1 MRCDYAKTGGFM
13 SRRKKIQERMQ
24 QLNITQQQI
33 ARYVML
39 PVSTVTAWM
48 LGAQDIPYG
57 SLWKLCELL
66 NLDLHEVLE
75 G

>member
-1 MRCDYAKTGGFM
+1 M

-33 ARYVML
+33 ARHVML
-39 PVSTVTAWM
+39 PVKTVQEWL
-48 LGAQDIPYG
+48 LGEKEIPYA

>member
-1 MRCDYAKTGGFM
+1 MRNDIQIGGFM

-24 QLNITQQQI
+24 QLNITHLQI
-33 ARYVML
+33 AQYIMQ
-39 PVSTVTAWM
+39 PVSIVSAWL
-48 LGAQDIPYG
+48 LGEKEIPYG
-57 SLWKLCELL
+57 SLWRLCELL